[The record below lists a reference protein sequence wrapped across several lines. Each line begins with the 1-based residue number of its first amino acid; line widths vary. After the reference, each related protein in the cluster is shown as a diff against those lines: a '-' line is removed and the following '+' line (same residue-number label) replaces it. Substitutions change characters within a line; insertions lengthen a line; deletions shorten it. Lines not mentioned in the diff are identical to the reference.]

1 LKTVFSRPAGL
12 FAAIRTLWKGWRFF
26 IGRDPRTLPPRSIC
40 IAPLSPAT
48 LPCGLAGICS
58 FAVVKDAGT
67 AAVLDRLSRAVAAMS
82 GPGPSTDSGIPF
94 DAKRHLGGAE
104 ALKSVEE
111 TVLAL
116 KADEA
121 LAEIFFHP
129 EIEETLRSRAA
140 FLEGLLTAEEQWIDI
155 QAGRFSTADLER
167 IMSHLIRL
175 KDAVW
180 ALHRDVL
187 STLDGV
193 REFNGGNEFPLSGE
207 SFRKIRKILLL
218 LNALD
223 RLEVRGRDSAGIQ
236 AAFSLGDRT
245 ILPRILDLLK
255 KEGLHEEFLKR
266 MEPGDTLDGSIH
278 LSDGTPESPNPFL
291 SFTYK
296 KASITG
302 KLGENGAYLKERIRS
317 DRIFRLFLAEPMET
331 EAFLLHT
338 RWASVGSI
346 TEDNCHPVNNYTVG
360 PDTRNGPHG
369 PVCLPAREFLRYGMG
384 NWTIDVALNGDIDNY
399 RELREAFENR
409 GKETISSRVTTDTK
423 IIPLQVE
430 KYLDEGQSLKEAF
443 RLAVNDFEGSHAIA
457 LQSNLDPGTV
467 YLALKGSGQSLY
479 VGICGDKYLYASE
492 VYGLVEATPRFVKMD
507 GERERVPGDPSTR
520 GQIFILRRAGGGLQG
535 IEAFGYDGHP
545 LRISEANIGQAEITT
560 RDIDRK
566 DYPHY
571 LLKEIL
577 EAPLSIRKTLRGRY
591 RIEGGPGAG
600 RVVFNLGGDVLPP
613 RLLEALDEKQIKKIF
628 IIGQGTAAVAGMA
641 IADAFSIYLKGLPLR
656 VEARR
661 ATDLSGFLL
670 SESLEDTLVIAV
682 TQSGTTTD
690 TNRAVAMARAKGA
703 HLIAVVNRRQSD
715 ITHMAEGVFYTSDGR
730 DIEMA
735 VASTKAFYSQVV
747 AGYLLALYFA
757 RRFGTVTDGE
767 LLAEVTRLEDI
778 PGLMDRVISIRDE
791 IRLSAWDVVKRK
803 RYWAVVGSGPNKAAS
818 DEIRIKL
825 SELCYRTI
833 SSDVIEDKKHIDL
846 SAEPLILVCAAGSP
860 PNVVEDIVKDV
871 AIFKA
876 HAASVI
882 VIADGDEDGFRAVS
896 DSVISVPPAAF
907 PASVILNTL
916 AGHLWGYYAACSIHE
931 GSSFFHDFRKRL
943 SEKSLDLDARNCS
956 VYEKIA
962 DPDMKALVE
971 TWGREFYRLVD
982 SGFFSC
988 LNVETVTNLSLL
1000 FKYGSGKLPLEDFWS
1015 EFRNKR
1021 VSPSPLDMMDIY
1033 IGKAIDELAR
1043 PVDAIRHQA
1052 KTVTVGTSRKIA
1064 VPRGILFDL
1073 MKELGFNVESLSSRN
1088 GIAARRIQKA
1098 VREVRG
1104 YTLYQ
1109 LHSLDLSGK
1118 PGEGTTISIAGRG
1131 GISLSMKSRVE
1142 TPGTLMGTKRIIAN
1156 TGDLYAGFG
1165 KTDKASIVIM
1175 PLLGE
1180 RGLIGH
1186 LLLVQVDFRDD
1197 MTPPEKRDVLGD
1209 KYGKIRELTREY
1221 NIPWEDSYLEGF
1233 STAFL
1238 LGEGLDGIVGAIRA
1252 SLGAKGESS

>member
-1 LKTVFSRPAGL
+1 LKSFFSRPVGL
-12 FAAIRTLWKGWRFF
+12 CGIIRDILRDWKFF
-26 IGRDPRTLPPRSIC
+26 LGRDPGTLPPRSIC
-40 IAPLSPAT
+40 FAPLSADT
-48 LPCGLAGICS
+48 LPCGLAGILS
-58 FAVVKDAGT
+58 FAVVKDVGT
-67 AAVLDRLSRAVAAMS
+67 VAVVDRLSRAALAMG
-82 GPGPSTDSGIPF
+82 GPSPSTDPGTPF
-94 DAKRHLGGAE
+94 VPERHLGGAGV
-104 ALKSVEE
+104 LTSLEE
-111 TVLAL
+111 SVLAL

-121 LAEIFFHP
+121 LAEIFFRP
-129 EIEETLRSRAA
+129 DIEETLRARAD
-140 FLEGLLTAEEQWIDI
+140 LLDSVLASEERWIDL

-167 IMSHLIRL
+167 IMSDLVRL
-175 KDAVW
+175 KDALW
-180 ALHRDVL
+180 ALHRDIL
-187 STLDGV
+187 FTLDGV
-193 REFNGGNEFPLSGE
+193 REFHGGSNASLSGE

-218 LNALD
+218 FSALD

-236 AAFSLGDRT
+236 AAFTLKDRT
-245 ILPRILDLLK
+245 ILPRVLDLLK
-255 KEGLHEEFLKR
+255 KEGLYEEFLKR
-266 MEPGDTLDGSIH
+266 MEPGDTRDGSIH
-278 LSDGTPESPNPFL
+278 LSDGTPENPSPFL

-302 KLGENGAYLKERIRS
+302 KLGENGAYLKERVRS
-317 DRIFRLFLAEPMET
+317 DRIFRLFLGEPVET
-331 EAFLLHT
+331 ETFLIHT

-346 TEDNCHPVNNYTVG
+346 TEDNCHPVNNYTAG
-360 PDTRNGPHG
+360 SDTRNGPHG

-399 RELREAFENR
+399 RDLREAFENR
-409 GKETISSRVTTDTK
+409 RKESISSRVTTDTK

-430 KYLDEGQSLKEAF
+430 KYLDEGRSLKEAF

-457 LQSNLDPGTV
+457 LQSNLDPGTA

-492 VYGLVEATPRFVKMD
+492 VYGLVEATSRFIKMD

-520 GQIFILRRAGGGLQG
+520 GQIFVLHRDGAGGLRG

-545 LRISEANIGQAEITT
+545 LQLSEANIGQAEITT

-577 EAPLSIRKTLRGRY
+577 EAPLSVRKTLRGRY
-591 RIEGGPGAG
+591 RIEGEPGSG
-600 RVVFNLGGDVLPP
+600 RVVFNLGGDVLTP
-613 RLLEALDEKQIKKIF
+613 RLLEALDGKKIRKIF
-628 IIGQGTAAVAGMA
+628 VVGQGTAAVAGMA

-703 HLIAVVNRRQSD
+703 HLIAIVNRRQSD

-747 AGYLLALYFA
+747 AGYLLALCFA

-778 PGLMDRVISIRDE
+778 PGLMEEVISIRDE

-882 VIADGDEDGFRAVS
+882 VIADGDEDAFRAVS
-896 DSVISVPPAAF
+896 DSVISVPRAAF

-943 SEKSLDLDARNCS
+943 SEKSLELDARNCS

-962 DPDMKALVE
+962 DPEMKALVE

-982 SGFFSC
+982 NGFFSC

-1000 FKYGSGKLPLEDFWS
+1000 FKYASGKLPLEDFWS
-1015 EFRNKR
+1015 EFRHKR

-1033 IGKAIDELAR
+1033 IGRAIDELAR

-1098 VREVRG
+1098 VRGIRG

-1109 LHSLDLSGK
+1109 LHQVDK
-1118 PGEGTTISIAGRG
+1118 PGEGTTISIAKRG
-1131 GISLSMKSRVE
+1131 GISLTMKSRVE
-1142 TPGTLMGTKRIIAN
+1142 KPATLMGTKRIIAN

-1165 KTDKASIVIM
+1165 KSDKAAIVIM

-1186 LLLVQVDFRDD
+1186 LLLVHVDFRDD
-1197 MTPPEKRDVLGD
+1197 MTLPEKRDLLGD

-1221 NIPWEDSYLEGF
+1221 NLPWEDSYLEGF
-1233 STAFL
+1233 SPAFL

-1252 SLGAKGESS
+1252 SLVEKGGPS